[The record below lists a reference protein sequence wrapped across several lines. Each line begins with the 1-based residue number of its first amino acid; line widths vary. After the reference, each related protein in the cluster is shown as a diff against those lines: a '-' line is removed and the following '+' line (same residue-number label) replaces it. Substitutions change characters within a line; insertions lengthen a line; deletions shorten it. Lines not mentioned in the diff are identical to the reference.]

1 MDNEN
6 LTQLIDAFRA
16 ETANAAITPE
26 SLGSILQKILNTVY
40 ESVGGGINI
49 VCDTKDDVLYVRGGA
64 TLAAMG
70 FIPCIFRYTIK
81 ANHLTNYK
89 TKKRYRGPKR
99 RGWHLF
105 YNTEFARINTDDSVS
120 FSQRDHDDRLTHIYY
135 TSPHEL
141 VKVNTVYSEAETLK
155 YIFVGFG
162 KRTLDAMGGKRLRF
176 GIGFIRPVKK
186 SEISSE
192 KLKGQEFF
200 IPDP

>member
-26 SLGSILQKILNTVY
+26 SLGSIIQKILNTVY

-89 TKKRYRGPKR
+89 TKK
-99 RGWHLF
+99 
-105 YNTEFARINTDDSVS
+105 
-120 FSQRDHDDRLTHIYY
+120 
-135 TSPHEL
+135 
-141 VKVNTVYSEAETLK
+141 
-155 YIFVGFG
+155 
-162 KRTLDAMGGKRLRF
+162 
-176 GIGFIRPVKK
+176 
-186 SEISSE
+186 EISGTE
-192 KLKGQEFF
+192 KERMAPLLQH
-200 IPDP
+200 